1 MKKIFYFVVAA
12 FALLATGCN
21 VQPTEIE
28 ENNLPDKVVV
38 SGHVRYIAHID
49 KNGKIPAVKD
59 LEVVEN
65 AEVIIFYGIKDP
77 ETGNMNYKRYPV
89 KANEDGFF
97 TYTFGV
103 KPGQVIDEV
112 KCQCTYVADDDS
124 DIEMFGKNVEGK
136 WIETT
141 GILFGEVPITNLA
154 AGSSYYY
161 DIIIHPVTYTAEPGM
176 EQPKDS
182 EWGV

>member
-1 MKKIFYFVVAA
+1 M
-12 FALLATGCN
+12 LATGCN

-38 SGHVRYIAHID
+38 SGHVRYMAYD
-49 KNGKIPAVKD
+49 KGGKLPVPKD
-59 LEVVEN
+59 MEVVEN
-65 AEVIIFYGIKDP
+65 AEVIIFYGILDP

-89 KANEDGFF
+89 KADEDGFF

-112 KCQCTYVADDDS
+112 KCQCTYVVTDDS
-124 DIEMFGKNVEGK
+124 DIQMFGKSVEGK

-141 GILFGEVPITNLA
+141 GVLYGEVPISNLA

-161 DIIIHPVTYTAEPGM
+161 DLIIIPVTYTAEPGM
-176 EQPKDS
+176 VQPKSS
-182 EWGV
+182 EFLP